1 MFIVIISLFLA
12 IQKISCIQNLRVI
25 RMAVGAYEAVW
36 LFVGFDLPTLTNV
49 DRKRASRFRN
59 DLLDL
64 GVRMF
69 QLSFYSYYFTY
80 KAQADTVASRIE
92 RLVPPNGSVSIFYI
106 TDKQFAMIRTFYGG
120 KVKENEEPEQGLLFL

>member
-1 MFIVIISLFLA
+1 
-12 IQKISCIQNLRVI
+12 
-25 RMAVGAYEAVW
+25 MAVGAYEAVW

-64 GVRMF
+64 GFRMF
-69 QLSFYSYYFTY
+69 QLSFYSYYFTS